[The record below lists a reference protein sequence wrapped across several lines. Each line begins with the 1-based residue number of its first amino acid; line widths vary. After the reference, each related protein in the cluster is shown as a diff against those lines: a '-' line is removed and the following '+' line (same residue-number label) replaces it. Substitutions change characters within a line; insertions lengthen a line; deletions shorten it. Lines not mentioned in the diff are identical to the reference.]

1 MPELLALKQNK
12 RDIRRPS
19 GLMHVYS
26 VIIIIMI
33 IMILYGAKKKKIFS
47 IAYLSPVRAG
57 I

>member
-19 GLMHVYS
+19 GLIHVYS
-26 VIIIIMI
+26 VIIII
-33 IMILYGAKKKKIFS
+33 ILYGAKKKKVFS